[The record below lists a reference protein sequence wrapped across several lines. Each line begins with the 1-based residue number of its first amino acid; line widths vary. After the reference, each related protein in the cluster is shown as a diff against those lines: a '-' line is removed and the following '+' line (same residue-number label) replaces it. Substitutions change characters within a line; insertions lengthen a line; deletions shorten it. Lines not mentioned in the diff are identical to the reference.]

1 MLPAVYEKVKAE
13 LKDTVRS
20 QVKSLCI
27 TIDIWTSLANDS
39 MLAVTGHY
47 IEEEEFAI
55 KSLLLDCV
63 PLDDAHTAKN
73 LADTI
78 KSICQEWNVSDKI
91 LLAVSDNG
99 ANIKSAIEREL
110 AWKHFPCYTHTLNL
124 AVSDVL
130 KSPEIAEILNKMKGI
145 VRHFKKSNLAWEKL
159 KRYQEQAGTTAK
171 RLLQEVPTRWNSTY
185 YMLQRCVEIR
195 EPLNSAMV
203 NLGMSPVTSYEWELC
218 QELCQILHPCEEV
231 TRELSGQKYIT
242 GSLVIPITVGLIK
255 ALEQLGEQN
264 VLMSDIDKIRQDLI
278 GNIKRRFYNL
288 NNSKT
293 FGNCMFLDPR
303 FKFYFDDPHVADE
316 TKRRM
321 VSLVAA
327 QHSRDAVTTNN
338 ITINIE
344 EVEPTSCP
352 RPIKSIWQDFER
364 RMQGIQPEG
373 TAQSRAIVEVQR
385 YYDDKIINRN
395 ECPLKWWREHKSGYP
410 TLYKI
415 AATKLNAMASSVPCE
430 RVFSAAGNILNE
442 RWTRLGKNRAR
453 ASARRDQY
461 REDGF
466 LIKKEEERF
475 EDKINKTLFFGFD
488 DASEART
495 TGKQ

>member
-1 MLPAVYEKVKAE
+1 
-13 LKDTVRS
+13 
-20 QVKSLCI
+20 
-27 TIDIWTSLANDS
+27 
-39 MLAVTGHY
+39 
-47 IEEEEFAI
+47 
-55 KSLLLDCV
+55 
-63 PLDDAHTAKN
+63 TAKY

-91 LLAVSDNG
+91 LLAVTDNG

-110 AWKHFPCYTHTLNL
+110 VWKHFPCYTHTLNL

-130 KSPEIAEILNKMKGI
+130 KSQEIAEILNKMKGI
-145 VRHFKKSNLAWEKL
+145 
-159 KRYQEQAGTTAK
+159 
-171 RLLQEVPTRWNSTY
+171 
-185 YMLQRCVEIR
+185 
-195 EPLNSAMV
+195 
-203 NLGMSPVTSYEWELC
+203 
-218 QELCQILHPCEEV
+218 ILHPCEEV
-231 TRELSGQKYIT
+231 TRELSSQKYIT

-255 ALEQLGEQN
+255 ALEQLGEQH
-264 VLMSDIDKIRQDLI
+264 VFMSDIDKIRQDLI

-303 FKFYFDDPHVADE
+303 FKFYFDDPHVAEE

-395 ECPLKWWREHKSGYP
+395 ECPLKWWREHKSVYP

-442 RWTRLGKNRAR
+442 RRTRLGVRKL
-453 ASARRDQY
+453 QQLL
-461 REDGF
+461 F
-466 LIKKEEERF
+466 L
-475 EDKINKTLFFGFD
+475 NQNL
-488 DASEART
+488 
-495 TGKQ
+495 